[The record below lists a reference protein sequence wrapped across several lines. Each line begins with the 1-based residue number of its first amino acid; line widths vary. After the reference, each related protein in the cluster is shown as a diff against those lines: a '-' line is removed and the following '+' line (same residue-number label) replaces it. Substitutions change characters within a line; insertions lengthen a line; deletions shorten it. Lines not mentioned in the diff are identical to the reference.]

1 MAKETKEEQTW
12 MPSLKWLIKAFAII
26 LVCIIIA
33 FFVFNYL
40 LKPYMR
46 DIPMELTPWL
56 DKSAITGTTKN

>member
-12 MPSLKWLIKAFAII
+12 MPSLKWLVKTFAII

-33 FFVFNYL
+33 FFVLNYL

-56 DKSAITGTTKN
+56 DKTTVTETVNN

>member
-12 MPSLKWLIKAFAII
+12 MPSLKWLAITFVI
-26 LVCIIIA
+26 IFVCIVIA
-33 FFVFNYL
+33 FFTLNYL

-56 DKSAITGTTKN
+56 DKSAVTETANN